1 MLARSSLLASIAL
14 LFLLLTV
21 GGWLWPLRWHYWT
34 LSPRDIQAQQAQ
46 LPGPLLYGGKPVT
59 EFREN
64 RITHE
69 LQDREGENWV
79 HARVGISH

>member
-21 GGWLWPLRWHYWT
+21 GVWLWPLRWHYWT
-34 LSPRDIQAQQAQ
+34 LSPRDIQAQQ
-46 LPGPLLYGGKPVT
+46 PGPLLDGGKPVT

-69 LQDREGENWV
+69 RQYRAGENWV